1 METNYTIN
9 SIFHIAKADFL
20 QRIRSYYFLITLAV
34 CVFIIYSFVPAI
46 DAGYRIVSLG
56 NYRGFYNSAWIGS
69 MVAMCVPFFTLLGF
83 YVINNAVKRDIDTG
97 VGQIIATTRINRI
110 QYLSG
115 KLLSNFAVLLLMLT
129 IIAFM
134 TVVMFLL
141 RGETSKLE
149 LGKLLLPLFILTV
162 PAMFILASLA
172 LFFDSIKIL
181 SRGGINIAYF
191 FLWIFIV
198 SSALWSPYT
207 DVFGVNT
214 CLNEITKSVSA
225 SHPDWNGQS
234 GTGILIS
241 GSQASCKVF
250 IWEGMKW
257 TPEIFLQRIFW
268 MCAAFSLVLL
278 ASLQFNS
285 FDTVETKAKRR
296 RTWWF
301 MKGQTVLP
309 EHDIAPMRIRYRD
322 LPVAKARFSFIK
334 LSVAEL
340 RLMLKGRAML
350 WLLLTA
356 GLWIASVFTP
366 LNIAYKYFLPLL
378 WFLQT
383 LILST
388 LGSRELANRCNE
400 YIFSAAS
407 PLQRQLPATFSA
419 AVILMLTLAI
429 PVLLRVFFSG
439 NFYGVYAILTGALF
453 IPAFAIAS
461 GILTG
466 GSKLFEVTFTVIV
479 YGILNGVPFF
489 DFTGAIKESH
499 ETGIA
504 HYLLAITILLVIL
517 ALTGRKYQIRNAA

>member
-1 METNYTIN
+1 
-9 SIFHIAKADFL
+9 
-20 QRIRSYYFLITLAV
+20 
-34 CVFIIYSFVPAI
+34 
-46 DAGYRIVSLG
+46 
-56 NYRGFYNSAWIGS
+56 
-69 MVAMCVPFFTLLGF
+69 
-83 YVINNAVKRDIDTG
+83 
-97 VGQIIATTRINRI
+97 
-110 QYLSG
+110 
-115 KLLSNFAVLLLMLT
+115 
-129 IIAFM
+129 
-134 TVVMFLL
+134 
-141 RGETSKLE
+141 
-149 LGKLLLPLFILTV
+149 
-162 PAMFILASLA
+162 
-172 LFFDSIKIL
+172 
-181 SRGGINIAYF
+181 
-191 FLWIFIV
+191 
-198 SSALWSPYT
+198 
-207 DVFGVNT
+207 
-214 CLNEITKSVSA
+214 
-225 SHPDWNGQS
+225 
-234 GTGILIS
+234 
-241 GSQASCKVF
+241 
-250 IWEGMKW
+250 
-257 TPEIFLQRIFW
+257 
-268 MCAAFSLVLL
+268 
-278 ASLQFNS
+278 
-285 FDTVETKAKRR
+285 
-296 RTWWF
+296 
-301 MKGQTVLP
+301 
-309 EHDIAPMRIRYRD
+309 
-322 LPVAKARFSFIK
+322 
-334 LSVAEL
+334 
-340 RLMLKGRAML
+340 ML

-517 ALTGRKYQIRNAA
+517 AFTGRKYQIRNAA